1 MNEIE
6 RYQSILARLQATFEA
21 KNHDYGNAFH
31 EIYLELGVS
40 YSYGKLREK
49 LNRIKTLMKEESQVK
64 GESMYDS
71 LLDLASY
78 AILTIMELEENQAYK
93 FKGDMDMNVK

>member
-1 MNEIE
+1 
-6 RYQSILARLQATFEA
+6 
-21 KNHDYGNAFH
+21 
-31 EIYLELGVS
+31 
-40 YSYGKLREK
+40 
-49 LNRIKTLMKEESQVK
+49 MKEESQVK

-93 FKGDMDMNVK
+93 FKGDMGINVK